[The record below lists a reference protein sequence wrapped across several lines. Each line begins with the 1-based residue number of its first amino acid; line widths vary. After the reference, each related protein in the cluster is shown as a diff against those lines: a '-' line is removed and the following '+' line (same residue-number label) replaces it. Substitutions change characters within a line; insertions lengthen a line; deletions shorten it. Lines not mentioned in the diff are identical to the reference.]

1 VFGTWGI
8 INEHKLMIVEGARMI
23 RIQTGVSIIM
33 NRWLE
38 VSRDELV
45 LFITDETHL
54 REAEA
59 VEEWARGTAAVLRTI
74 VLPSDEI
81 QNGTVI
87 HDLEEQLCRANVI
100 IGATDY
106 SFITTP
112 EVKKAT
118 EAGARFLSLPLSTNN
133 GTSLLE
139 NDFIAMDCRWAARM
153 AKKLLPKINRSTY
166 LHVET
171 DLGTDLTFCK
181 KGRKGGCYNGSA
193 TKRGSVSSASF
204 EVYVAPVEDATE
216 GKLVLD
222 GSLGYEGIVKE
233 PIHIEFHNGRLSTSD
248 THEDALRLIRYI
260 EKFGSEKMWM
270 NGEFG
275 IGLNAISQ
283 CRGVSYI
290 EDESTYGTFH
300 IGMGRNISLGGVQM
314 APGHFDI
321 VTHDPTI
328 WADDECIMKKGE
340 IVE

>member
-1 VFGTWGI
+1 
-8 INEHKLMIVEGARMI
+8 M

-38 VSRDELV
+38 VDRNELV

-54 REAEA
+54 REAQA
-59 VEEWARGTAAVLRTI
+59 VDAWARSSDSVLKTV
-74 VLPSDEI
+74 VLPSDKI
-81 QNGTVI
+81 QNGTAI
-87 HDLEEQLCRANVI
+87 SEMEEQLCRANVI

-118 EAGARFLSLPLSTNN
+118 EQGARFLSIPLSCSD
-133 GTSLLE
+133 GSSLLE
-139 NDFIAMDCRWAARM
+139 NDFIAMDCRWTARM
-153 AKKLLPKINRSTY
+153 AKKLLPKINRSST

-171 DLGTDLTFCK
+171 DLGTDLTFSV
-181 KGRKGGCYNGSA
+181 KGRKGGYYNGSA
-193 TKRGSVSSASF
+193 TRKGSVSSASF

-233 PIHIEFHNGRLSTSD
+233 PIHIEFSHGRLRTTD
-248 THEDALRLIRYI
+248 THDDAKRLIRYI
-260 EKFGSEKMWM
+260 ESFGDDTMWM

-275 IGLNAISQ
+275 IGLNALSK
-283 CRGVSYI
+283 CRGISYI

-300 IGMGRNISLGGVQM
+300 IGMGRNISLGGVQH
-314 APGHFDI
+314 AKGHFDI
-321 VTHDPTI
+321 VTHNPTI
-328 WADDECIMKKGE
+328 WADGDCIMKDGE
-340 IVE
+340 VVE

>member
-1 VFGTWGI
+1 MTCKKREGTFA
-8 INEHKLMIVEGARMI
+8 M

-59 VEEWARGTAAVLRTI
+59 VEEWARASDSVLKVV
-74 VLPSDEI
+74 VLPADAVQSGD
-81 QNGTVI
+81 VI
-87 HDLEEQLCRANVI
+87 HEMEEQLCRANVI

-112 EVKKAT
+112 EVSKAT
-118 EAGARFLSLPLSTNN
+118 KAGARFLSLPLSCSN

-139 NDFIAMDCRWAARM
+139 NEFIAMDCRWTARM
-153 AKKLLPKINRSTY
+153 AKKILPKINKAER

-171 DLGTDLTFCK
+171 ALGTDLTFYK
-181 KGRKGGCYNGSA
+181 KGRKGGYYNGSA
-193 TKRGSVSSASF
+193 TRRGDVASASF

-216 GKLVLD
+216 GILVLD
-222 GSLGYEGIVKE
+222 GSLGYEGLVNE

-248 THEDALRLIRYI
+248 THEDARRLVKYI
-260 EKFGSEKMWM
+260 ESFGSDTMWV

-275 IGLNAISQ
+275 IGLNALSR

-300 IGMGRNISLGGVQM
+300 IGMGRNISLGGVQS

-328 WADDECIMKKGE
+328 WADGVCIMRDGE

>member
-1 VFGTWGI
+1 
-8 INEHKLMIVEGARMI
+8 M

-38 VSRDELV
+38 VDRDELI
-45 LFITDETHL
+45 LFITDETHMK
-54 REAEA
+54 EAEA
-59 VEEWARGTAAVLRTI
+59 VDEWARSSDAVLKI
-74 VLPSDEI
+74 VVLPADAVQSGD
-81 QNGTVI
+81 VI
-87 HDLEEQLCRANVI
+87 HELEEQLCRANVI
-100 IGATDY
+100 IGATDF

-118 EAGARFLSLPLSTNN
+118 EAGARFLSLPLSCTD
-133 GTSLLE
+133 GSSLLE
-139 NDFIAMDCRWAARM
+139 NEFIAMDCRWTARM
-153 AKKLLPKINRSTY
+153 AKKILPKINRSTY
-166 LHVET
+166 LRVQT

-181 KGRKGGCYNGSA
+181 KGRKGGYYNGSA
-193 TKRGSVSSASF
+193 TRKGSVASASF

-216 GKLVLD
+216 GVLVLD
-222 GSLGYEGIVKE
+222 GSLGYEGIVHE
-233 PIHIEFHNGRLSTSD
+233 PIHIEFHKGRLYTSD
-248 THEDALRLIRYI
+248 THEDAERLVRYI
-260 EKFGSEKMWM
+260 ESFGSETMWM

-275 IGLNAISQ
+275 IGLNALSQ

-300 IGMGRNISLGGVQM
+300 IGMGRNISLGGIQT

-328 WADDECIMKKGE
+328 WADGDCIMRDGE

>member
-1 VFGTWGI
+1 M
-8 INEHKLMIVEGARMI
+8 K
-23 RIQTGVSIIM
+23 IQTGVSIIM

-38 VSRDELV
+38 AAQDELV
-45 LFITDETHL
+45 LFITDETHT

-59 VEEWARGTAAVLRTI
+59 FDEWARASDSVLKI
-74 VLPSDEI
+74 VILPSDAV
-81 QNGTVI
+81 QSGDVI
-87 HDLEEQLCRANVI
+87 HEMEEQLCRANVI

-118 EAGARFLSLPLSTNN
+118 DAGARFLSLPLSCSN

-139 NDFIAMDCRWAARM
+139 NDFIAMDCRWTARI
-153 AKKLLPKINRSTY
+153 AKKILPRINSSSY
-166 LHVET
+166 LHVT
-171 DLGTDLTFCK
+171 TKLGTDLTFYK
-181 KGRKGGCYNGSA
+181 KGRKGGFYNGSA
-193 TKRGSVSSASF
+193 TRRGSVTSASF
-204 EVYVAPVEDATE
+204 EAYVAPVEDATE
-216 GKLVLD
+216 GVLVLD
-222 GSLGYEGIVKE
+222 GSLGYEGLVKE

-248 THEDALRLIRYI
+248 THEDAQRLVRYI
-260 EKFGSEKMWM
+260 ENFGSETMWV

-275 IGLNAISQ
+275 IGLNALSQ

-300 IGMGRNISLGGVQM
+300 IGMGRNISLGGKQT

-328 WADDECIMKKGE
+328 WADDVCIMRDGE

>member
-1 VFGTWGI
+1 MKI
-8 INEHKLMIVEGARMI
+8 E
-23 RIQTGVSIIM
+23 TGVSIIM

-59 VEEWARGTAAVLRTI
+59 VEKWARATDSVLKTVI
-74 VLPSDEI
+74 LESDKI
-81 QNGTVI
+81 QNGTAI
-87 HDLEEQLCRANVI
+87 AEMADQLCRANVI

-112 EVKKAT
+112 EVREAT
-118 EAGARFLSLPLSTNN
+118 EAGARFLSLPLSCSN

-139 NDFIAMDCRWAARM
+139 NDFIAMDCRWTARM
-153 AKKLLPKINRSTY
+153 ARKILPKINRSSY

-171 DLGTDLTFCK
+171 ELGTDLTFCK
-181 KGRKGGCYNGSA
+181 KGRKGGYYNGSA
-193 TKRGSVSSASF
+193 TRNGSVASASF
-204 EVYVAPVEDATE
+204 EVYVAPVEEETE
-216 GKLVLD
+216 GVLVLD

-233 PIHIEFHNGRLSTSD
+233 PIHIEFSKGRLSTSD
-248 THEDALRLIRYI
+248 THEDAQRLVRYI
-260 EKFGSEKMWM
+260 ENFGSDKMWI

-275 IGLNAISQ
+275 IGLNALSR

-300 IGMGRNISLGGVQM
+300 IGMGRNISLGGVQE

-321 VTHDPTI
+321 VTHNPTI
-328 WADDECIMKKGE
+328 WADGDCIMRDGE